1 MEAAAWA
8 DKLQKETGFNY
19 EFFKVLS
26 LCRKPKE
33 TGSFPSITSEVKK
46 VIMNIW
52 FNEDFARNKGTR
64 EMLYDKLQVI
74 ADVNHWKIPSY
85 QTVVRY
91 IQFLM
96 ENKRLKN
103 AHFLAERG
111 VREYRNKKVVKA
123 KRDTKGLQVMEV
135 LMGDEHTFD
144 CWVSYRQPNGKVIA
158 IRPKL
163 VAWIDVRSRM
173 IMGDVYKR
181 QILHWVVHWPA
192 LWFLHCL
199 PYWNWIVFTAA
210 ILMYLRIPLF
220 LLLQQKYAGLWHC

>member
-1 MEAAAWA
+1 MDLDWYISNYKERYYQGVELGNTLREFLQYEESARTLYAESFAQEKLGKSARTLYRLVKSYMEAAAWA

-103 AHFLAERG
+103 AHFLA
-111 VREYRNKKVVKA
+111 
-123 KRDTKGLQVMEV
+123 
-135 LMGDEHTFD
+135 
-144 CWVSYRQPNGKVIA
+144 
-158 IRPKL
+158 
-163 VAWIDVRSRM
+163 
-173 IMGDVYKR
+173 
-181 QILHWVVHWPA
+181 
-192 LWFLHCL
+192 
-199 PYWNWIVFTAA
+199 
-210 ILMYLRIPLF
+210 
-220 LLLQQKYAGLWHC
+220 